1 MAAQAMSTSQ
11 AKRSTRTRNKK
22 RTFAELLGIY
32 IINLPFDVNLASRLC
47 ARCSIVTGNYIKR
60 KSNVT
65 LHLFVGF
72 TGENKRNRG
81 IKTTAM
87 AYLEELVTTMTM
99 DKGSCRGCQPSP
111 SALTCHEANGC

>member
-1 MAAQAMSTSQ
+1 MAAQSMSTSQ
-11 AKRSTRTRNKK
+11 AKKSMRTRNKK
-22 RTFAELLGIY
+22 GTFAELLRIY
-32 IINLPFDVNLASRLC
+32 ITNLPFDVNLASRLC
-47 ARCSIVTGNYIKR
+47 ARCSIVTSNYIKR

-65 LHLFVGF
+65 LHLFVDF